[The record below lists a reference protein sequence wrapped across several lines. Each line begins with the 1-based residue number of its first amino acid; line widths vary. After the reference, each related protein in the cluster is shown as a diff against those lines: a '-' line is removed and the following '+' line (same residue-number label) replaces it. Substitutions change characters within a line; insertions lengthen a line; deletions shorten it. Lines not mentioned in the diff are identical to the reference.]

1 VTTHALNGTV
11 VRVGSDMAPPQRTL
25 IVDGYLLFAEALG
38 AALAGEGYEIVGAF
52 GSEVEAVEAAGR
64 IRPDLILVGLNLSD
78 GRGIDAGA
86 AILER
91 SPSATI
97 VAMGEVASFPLAQ
110 DAIRAGFHGYVT
122 KDSGIAPLVDA
133 LRVVAGGTGPADVP
147 GRWSGGGGDRRRPE
161 PRPWGSL
168 TSREREIL
176 VLLAQGIAT
185 RDIAVLLHIAPHTV
199 RSHVQS
205 LMFKLGVHSR
215 LEAVAS
221 ARRRGLIPA
230 VASIRPRSGGEA
242 AKSQG
247 SKSS

>member
-1 VTTHALNGTV
+1 MTTYALNGTV
-11 VRVGSDMAPPQRTL
+11 VRVGSESASPQRTL

-38 AALAGEGYEIVGAF
+38 AALAGEGYDIVGAL
-52 GSEVEAVEAAGR
+52 GSEAEAVVAAGR
-64 IRPDLILVGLNLSD
+64 IRPDLILVGLNLSN
-78 GRGIDAGA
+78 GRGLDAGV

-91 SPSATI
+91 SPSSTI
-97 VAMGEVASFPLAQ
+97 VAMSESANLSLAQ

-122 KDSGIAPLVDA
+122 KDSGIAPLLDA
-133 LRVVAGGTGPADVP
+133 LRLVTVGTALPELP
-147 GRWSGGGGDRRRPE
+147 GRWSEGRGDRRPRE

-168 TSREREIL
+168 TGREREIL

-185 RDIAVLLHIAPHTV
+185 RDISVRLHIAPHTV

-205 LMFKLGVHSR
+205 LMSKLGVHSR

-230 VASIRPRSGGEA
+230 VASVRSRSGG
-242 AKSQG
+242 G
-247 SKSS
+247 SAET

>member
-1 VTTHALNGTV
+1 VTTQALNGIV
-11 VRVGSDMAPPQRTL
+11 VRVGSDRASPQRTL

-38 AALAGEGYEIVGAF
+38 AALTGEGYDIVGAL
-52 GSEVEAVEAAGR
+52 GSEAEAVVAAGR
-64 IRPDLILVGLNLSD
+64 VRPDLILVGLNLSD
-78 GRGIDAGA
+78 GHGLDAGV

-91 SPSATI
+91 SPSSTI
-97 VAMGEVASFPLAQ
+97 VAMAESASLSLAQ
-110 DAIRAGFHGYVT
+110 DADRAGFHGYVT
-122 KDSGIAPLVDA
+122 KDSGIAPLVEA
-133 LRVVAGGTGPADVP
+133 LRLVTLGTALPELP
-147 GRWSGGGGDRRRPE
+147 GSWSGEVADRRPPE

-205 LMFKLGVHSR
+205 LMSKLGVHSR

-230 VASIRPRSGGEA
+230 VASIRPRSGGES
-242 AKSQG
+242 AKTRGQG
-247 SKSS
+247 PA